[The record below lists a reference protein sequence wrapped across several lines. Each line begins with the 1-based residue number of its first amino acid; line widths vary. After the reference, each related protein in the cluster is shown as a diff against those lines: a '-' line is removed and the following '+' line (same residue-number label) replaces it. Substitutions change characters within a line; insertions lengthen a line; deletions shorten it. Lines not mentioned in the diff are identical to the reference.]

1 MPKPTAIVYI
11 DGLNLYRRLVDK
23 VSGDG
28 WVDYWL
34 LATSVLPNFKIVKV
48 RVFTSTLATEDPT
61 LAEAR
66 WQRQVQLQPELSIH
80 VGRIKKTTRL
90 YPLTA
95 SQVVTDEKNAVKV
108 LKYEEKGS
116 DVELGSRM
124 VLDATRNLADVYL
137 LMSSD
142 TDFAPTL
149 KILKIELGVQ
159 IGVLATTD
167 NFRKL
172 FSNLEPNVIRH
183 VKAKHVIEASVK
195 KSEPLISQGLSGQSP
210 Q

>member
-11 DGLNLYRRLVDK
+11 DGLNLQRRLVDK
-23 VSGDG
+23 VAGG
-28 WVDYWL
+28 AWVDFWR
-34 LATSVLPNFKIVKV
+34 LASNVLPNFNIIKV

-66 WQRQVQLQPELSIH
+66 WQSQVQLKPELSMH
-80 VGRIKKTTRL
+80 LGRVKKTTRL

-95 SQVVTDEKNAVKV
+95 SQVIADERNSVKV

-124 VLDATRNLADVYL
+124 VLDATRELADIYL

-142 TDFAPTL
+142 TDFEPTL
-149 KILKIELGVQ
+149 RILKMELGVQ
-159 IGVLATTD
+159 IGVLATTA
-167 NFRKL
+167 NFPKL

-183 VKAKHVIEASVK
+183 VKGKHILESSVK
-195 KSEPLISQGLSGQSP
+195 KSEPLIS
-210 Q
+210 